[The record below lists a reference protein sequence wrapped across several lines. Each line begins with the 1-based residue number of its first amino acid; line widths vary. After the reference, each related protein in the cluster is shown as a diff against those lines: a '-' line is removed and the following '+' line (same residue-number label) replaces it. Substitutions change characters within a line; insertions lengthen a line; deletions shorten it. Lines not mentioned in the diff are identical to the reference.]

1 MSRRVR
7 RGPRTRRATFRHR
20 RPAAPGRFVATAAV
34 PARPVLE
41 EMVALPAPVASHPPT
56 PLGGGDYP
64 CRCWT
69 CRQAWQP
76 HDVRRRTWKHAFWW
90 SVLCGSW
97 AAVTGVVAVQGWRM
111 LGPASICLPLILAV
125 VLAGLVLVAVGDVKE
140 TAAGPAP
147 DGAGPMQL
155 GL

>member
-1 MSRRVR
+1 MSRRGR

-20 RPAAPGRFVATAAV
+20 GPAAGRFVATAAV
-34 PARPVLE
+34 PARPVLAE
-41 EMVALPAPVASHPPT
+41 VVSLPAPVASHPST
-56 PLGGGDYP
+56 PHGGGYR
-64 CRCWT
+64 CGCWT

-76 HDVRRRTWKHAFWW
+76 PDVRRRAWKHAFWW

-111 LGPASICLPLILAV
+111 LGPASICLPLLLAV
-125 VLAGLVLVAVGDVKE
+125 VLAGLVLVAVQDVKE
-140 TAAGPAP
+140 TAAGPAAR
-147 DGAGPMQL
+147 GAGPTQL